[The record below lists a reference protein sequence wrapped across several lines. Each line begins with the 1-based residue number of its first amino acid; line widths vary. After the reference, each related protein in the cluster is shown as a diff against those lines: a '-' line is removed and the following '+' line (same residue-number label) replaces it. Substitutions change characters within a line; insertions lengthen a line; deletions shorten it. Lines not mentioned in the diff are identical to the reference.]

1 MRTWDGLHH
10 QPWLTFQSGGF
21 PRLLPIGSL
30 LRDPD
35 PVVRNLRRAI
45 SQSVVYVA
53 PGLPTSEVSSPERC
67 AALESIRQIVTRSE
81 LSPPHPTVEQIA
93 SQAWVKGMEDELQA
107 AGVDVSHGGCSGLS
121 PESLRKLLVGWAVAQ
136 CPPDCAPPTRTFD
149 DECETGARQERH
161 RWQWFQEVADGRL
174 RRWCHPQVLFC
185 SLFGESKPP
194 DERRVDFLLS
204 PPWAPPLV
212 WEVHGCFDAIDKA
225 KDKHVRDRGVATFN
239 DVVDTTADADRFAA
253 LKSLVIDLPPHIAS
267 ASFSKL
273 LDACWVASQV
283 DLTLFLLLKMGLWS
297 NDQPHVSFVV
307 PPEHREVAEE
317 AVRQFTRLVH
327 MCDVLWSL
335 TDDRL
340 VTDKMRID
348 VGGTAPLRVS
358 IDPTASTYIA
368 ADDHLGLAAVV
379 RRAGFPFDS
388 EVSAPFLH
396 ADAQVRGLR
405 PKHPP
410 TEALLLPVLERCFN
424 LPSFRPGQFRGI
436 VKALQ
441 GVDALVLLPTGHGK
455 SLIFQLAGLLLPG
468 VTIIIEAWRSLI
480 DDQVRNLQ
488 DRGIG
493 RVVAI
498 HKDRQLNPVTGVRE
512 MCDAILV
519 YIAPERLYVDSFQA
533 PLDSVLRERGCDLL
547 VVDEAHAVSEA
558 GHSFR
563 PSYLGLVD
571 RMASLCA
578 LAAVGRPPVLALT
591 ATAADIVVRDI
602 RGILAIADPP
612 ISLIGETDGHA
623 FVRSNL
629 SDTVIRVSAADG
641 DSAVGQALEDALASP
656 TAAGR
661 GILFCVSKGKWTKST
676 PRWYGVEGT
685 LPRVQAKGH
694 TTAYYKGGDSMT
706 PAERLA
712 QTARFVNGE
721 ANVMVAT
728 DAFGA
733 GIDLHDVRWII
744 NVGLPAGLEAY
755 YQQLGRAGRDGNP
768 AHGFLIVDEDSDS
781 VLNQLVAAKGQR
793 DSFGSLRKAVGNG
806 AEKGRG
812 SITRQLTFLV
822 GDKQFDGSDGFD
834 IKRSPTDWLPSFPG
848 WQFEAQVCDAPAVE
862 ALVAAGSH
870 HEFEFLFDSKYDSLA
885 WKAVNRLRELG
896 LIRGSY
902 RRTFGKAGLNRF
914 WLFSGD
920 LSVAATASQL
930 EDRLERFV
938 SRLRGLRIGRDVA
951 AKSREPLCKQ
961 KNVRDRVLFAC
972 KVMLANTYEAVRD
985 SRLGSLDGLRLYCH
999 TEDLTE
1005 RRQLIEDYFATDDF
1019 IKEIRRL
1026 SEMEATAANWDL
1038 AFDAARA
1045 EGYWRIGVFQRL
1057 AESLPGAGLPNF
1069 LLLAALLHE
1078 GRGAESVFQVQSV
1091 FASETIPPATRA
1103 WAWRKLFI
1111 ESGDSV
1117 RDQLDKTVAG
1127 MSAGA
1132 KREDPAFQWLTTDL
1146 PHWLADTDGER
1157 AVAHVVVARWV
1168 EGAMETANVN

>member
-1 MRTWDGLHH
+1 LRIWEGLAH
-10 QPWLTFQSGGF
+10 QPALTFQSGGF
-21 PRLLPIGSL
+21 PRLLPVGPL
-30 LRDPD
+30 LRDTD

-45 SQSVVYVA
+45 SQSVVYLA
-53 PGLPTSEVSSPERC
+53 PGLQTTEHGSPERS
-67 AALESIRQIVTRSE
+67 AALESIRQIIVRSE
-81 LSPPHPTVEQIA
+81 LCPPHPAVEQLA
-93 SQAWVKGMEDELQA
+93 LQTWAKEMETELKA
-107 AGVDVSHGGCSGLS
+107 AGVDVSQEGWSGLS
-121 PESLRKLLVGWAVAQ
+121 PESIRKLLIGWAVAQ
-136 CPPDCAPPTRTFD
+136 SPPQCAAPIRTFD
-149 DECETGARQERH
+149 DECETGAHQERH
-161 RWQWFQEVADGRL
+161 RWKWFQEVADGRL

-185 SLFGESKPP
+185 SLLGDRKPP

-204 PPWAPPLV
+204 PPWAAPLA
-212 WEVHGCFDAIDKA
+212 WEVHGCFDAIDQA
-225 KDKHVRDRGVATFN
+225 KDRHVRERGVATFN
-239 DVVDTTADADRFAA
+239 DVVDTASDADRLAA
-253 LKSLVIDLPPHIAS
+253 VNSLVMEIPPHIVS

-273 LDACWVASQV
+273 MDACWLASQV
-283 DLTLFLLLKMGLWS
+283 DLTLFLLLKKGLWS
-297 NDQPHVSFVV
+297 RDQPHVSFVV
-307 PPEHREVAEE
+307 PPEHRGVVEE
-317 AVRQFTRLVH
+317 AIRQFTRLVRT
-327 MCDVLWSL
+327 CDALWSL
-335 TDDRL
+335 TEDRL
-340 VTDKMRID
+340 VTDEMRID
-348 VGGTAPLRVS
+348 VGGTATMRVS
-358 IDPTASTYIA
+358 IDPTASTYFSA
-368 ADDHLGLAAVV
+368 EDHIGSAAVV

-410 TEALLLPVLERCFN
+410 TEPLLLPVLERCFN
-424 LPSFRPGQFRGI
+424 LPSFRPGQYRGI

-441 GVDALVLLPTGHGK
+441 GSDALVLLPTGHGK

-480 DDQVRNLQ
+480 DDQVRNLE

-498 HKDRQLNPVTGVRE
+498 HKDRQLNPDTGVRE

-571 RMASLCA
+571 RMTSLCA
-578 LAAVGRPPVLALT
+578 LAAVCRPPVLALT

-602 RGILAIADPP
+602 RGILAIAEPP
-612 ISLIGETDGHA
+612 VSLIGETDGPA

-641 DSAVGQALEDALASP
+641 DSAVDKALSDALANP
-656 TAAGR
+656 AVAGR
-661 GILFCVSKGKWTKST
+661 GIVFCVSKGKWTKST

-685 LPRVQAKGH
+685 LPRVVAKGH

-712 QTARFVNGE
+712 QTARFVSGE

-755 YQQLGRAGRDGNP
+755 YQQLGRAGRDGNA
-768 AHGFLIVDEDSDS
+768 AHGFLIVDEDSEG

-793 DSFGSLRKAVGNG
+793 DSFGSLRKVVGNPS
-806 AEKGRG
+806 EKGRG

-822 GDKQFDGSDGFD
+822 GDKKFNPTDGFD
-834 IKRSPTDWLPSFPG
+834 IKKPPADWLPSFPG
-848 WQFEAQVCDAPAVE
+848 WQFEAHVCDVPAVE

-870 HEFEFLFDSKYDSLA
+870 HEFEYLFDNKYDSLA

-902 RRTFGKAGLNRF
+902 RRTFGKNGLNRF
-914 WLFSGD
+914 LLFSGD
-920 LSVAATASQL
+920 LSVRATPSEL
-930 EDRLERFV
+930 EQRLERFV
-938 SRLRGLRIGRDVA
+938 SRLRGLRVGRDVA
-951 AKSREPLCKQ
+951 AKSREPLLTREKQ
-961 KNVRDRVLFAC
+961 RDRILFAC
-972 KVMLANTYEAVRD
+972 QVMLANTYEAVRD

-999 TEDLTE
+999 TEDLVQ

-1026 SEMEATAANWDL
+1026 AELDATADNWGL

-1045 EGYWRIGVFQRL
+1045 EGYWRIGAFQRL

-1078 GRGAESVFQVQSV
+1078 GRGTEGVLQMQSV
-1091 FASETIPPATRA
+1091 FANDTIPRATRA
-1103 WAWRKLFI
+1103 WAWRKLFT
-1111 ESGDSV
+1111 ECGEAV
-1117 RDQLDKTVAG
+1117 REHLDRAIVA
-1127 MSAGA
+1127 MSTGA
-1132 KREDPAFQWLTTDL
+1132 KQGDPAFQWLTTDL
-1146 PHWLADTDGER
+1146 PQWLTDTDGTR
-1157 AVAHVVVARWV
+1157 AVSHVVVARWV
-1168 EGAMETANVN
+1168 EGAMENSNVK